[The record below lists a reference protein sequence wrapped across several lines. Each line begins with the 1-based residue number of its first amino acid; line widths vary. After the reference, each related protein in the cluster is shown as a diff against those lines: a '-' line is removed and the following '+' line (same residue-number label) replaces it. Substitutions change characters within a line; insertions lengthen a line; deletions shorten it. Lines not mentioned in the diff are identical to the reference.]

1 MIMHDKQ
8 SKEQL
13 LYISPEVEVWETH
26 VEGCFASSLEDPI
39 ENPEIEWQNY
49 EFEDDYK
56 ENMAL
61 FRCCNGLFVLQ

>member
-39 ENPEIEWQNY
+39 ENPEIEW
-49 EFEDDYK
+49 
-56 ENMAL
+56 
-61 FRCCNGLFVLQ
+61 